1 MTMFC
6 LIMMTLL
13 RKMKTSFV
21 ILLIELLLITMN
33 QSMLKLKTQ
42 KWLFFDRGSET
53 DKTMGKWSLRE
64 EKMKMLAKKI
74 KLQKK

>member
-1 MTMFC
+1 
-6 LIMMTLL
+6 
-13 RKMKTSFV
+13 
-21 ILLIELLLITMN
+21 
-33 QSMLKLKTQ
+33 MLKLKTQ